1 MESIDI
7 LLIMIAEKLT
17 EENEDIINQF
27 EESKKQHYEKEN
39 ILFN

>member
-1 MESIDI
+1 MEFIDL

-27 EESKKQHYEKEN
+27 EESKK
-39 ILFN
+39 